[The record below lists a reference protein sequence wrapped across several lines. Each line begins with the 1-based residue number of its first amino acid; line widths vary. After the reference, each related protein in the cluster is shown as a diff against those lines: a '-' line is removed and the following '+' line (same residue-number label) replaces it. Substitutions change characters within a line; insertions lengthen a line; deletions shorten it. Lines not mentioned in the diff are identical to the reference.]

1 MTQCVSAV
9 CGRAARRRNG
19 CGYRTSVLKAREA
32 PSERVVKPPQKTP
45 PPEGSSSE
53 SQPGT
58 QDVVLVHGVTEDG
71 QGLSVIRKRD
81 DKLEHGVV
89 HPLENGKPI
98 HGEVVRLTP
107 RPECPL
113 VCDVEV
119 TMPAPAAQ
127 ASARDTPSSPRKGPA
142 QVASARYRD
151 NWDAIWKRPSK
162 PELTN

>member
-1 MTQCVSAV
+1 MRVRDSNAK
-9 CGRAARRRNG
+9 ALSE
-19 CGYRTSVLKAREA
+19 SV
-32 PSERVVKPPQKTP
+32 VNPPQKTP
-45 PPEGSSSE
+45 PSE
-53 SQPGT
+53 ESPSEPSAGT
-58 QDVVLVHGVTEDG
+58 KDVVLVHGITEDG
-71 QGLSVIRKRD
+71 QGLSVIRKRE

-119 TMPAPAAQ
+119 TVPAPAAQ
-127 ASARDTPSSPRKGPA
+127 AASRDTRSAPRKGPA

>member
-1 MTQCVSAV
+1 M
-9 CGRAARRRNG
+9 R
-19 CGYRTSVLKAREA
+19 VLGANAKS
-32 PSERVVKPPQKTP
+32 SERVVKPPQKTP
-45 PPEGSSSE
+45 PESSASE
-53 SQPGT
+53 PQLGT
-58 QDVVLVHGVTEDG
+58 KDVVLVHGVTEDG
-71 QGLSVIRKRD
+71 QGLSVIRKRE

-107 RPECPL
+107 RAECPL

-119 TMPAPAAQ
+119 TVPAPAAQ
-127 ASARDTPSSPRKGPA
+127 VASRDTPSVPRKGPA
-142 QVASARYRD
+142 QVASERYRE